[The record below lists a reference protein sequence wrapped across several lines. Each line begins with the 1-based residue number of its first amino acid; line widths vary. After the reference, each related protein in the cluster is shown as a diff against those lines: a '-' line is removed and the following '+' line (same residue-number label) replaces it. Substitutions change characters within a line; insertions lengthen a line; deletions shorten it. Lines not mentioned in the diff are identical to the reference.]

1 MEDYPRTI
9 LELEDRF
16 QTEEACREYLVRLR
30 WPEGFVCP
38 RCQNRGGWLATRGR
52 MICSACRYQASVT
65 AGTIFQDTHKPLR
78 MWFRVIWYVTSQKN
92 GSRAMSVQRIL
103 GLGSY
108 KGRLDLA
115 AQTS

>member
-16 QTEEACREYLVRLR
+16 QTEEACREYLAQLR

-52 MICSACRYQASVT
+52 MICSACRHQASVT

-92 GSRAMSVQRIL
+92 GSSAMSVQRIL

-108 KGRLDLA
+108 STAWTLS